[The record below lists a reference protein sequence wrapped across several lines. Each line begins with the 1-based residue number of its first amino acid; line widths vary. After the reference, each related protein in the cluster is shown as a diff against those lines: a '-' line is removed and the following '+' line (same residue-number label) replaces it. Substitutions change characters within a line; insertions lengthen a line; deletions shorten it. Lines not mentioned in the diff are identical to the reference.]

1 MICSWEQWEC
11 STLQQLKCG
20 GGYYGLLALIAKEH
34 KDNTIRNIKP
44 SSFQF
49 IFNSKDK
56 LIVECQ

>member
-1 MICSWEQWEC
+1 MFNR
-11 STLQQLKCG
+11 KCG